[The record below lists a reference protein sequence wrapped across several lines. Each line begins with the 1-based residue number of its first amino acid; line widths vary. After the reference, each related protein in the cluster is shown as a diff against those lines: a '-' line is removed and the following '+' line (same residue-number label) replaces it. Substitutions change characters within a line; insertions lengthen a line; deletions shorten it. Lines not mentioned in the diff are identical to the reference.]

1 MSNDSSERSDPLKTV
16 MIVQARM
23 TSTRLPGKVL
33 KEVLG
38 KPLLEYQIE
47 RLRRISSVDEIVIAT
62 TVNATD
68 QLIVDCCNRLGV
80 SYFRGSEED
89 VLSRYY
95 GAAVEYQADVVVR
108 VTADCPLID
117 PEVCEQAI
125 TYFIESKE
133 NYDYLRL
140 EHYPR
145 GLDTEVFSFKSLEE
159 CFREATDQPDREH
172 VTPFFYRQPERYRV
186 KKLYCPED
194 LSHHRWTVD
203 TPEDF
208 ELVGKIISELYPITN
223 NFDFVDVLDLLK
235 KNPSWY
241 SINERVRQKQ
251 YNE

>member
-1 MSNDSSERSDPLKTV
+1 MKTV

-47 RLRRISSVDEIVIAT
+47 RLRRIPSVDKIVIAT
-62 TVNATD
+62 TVNTMD
-68 QLIVDCCNRLGV
+68 QPIVACCNRLGMA
-80 SYFRGSEED
+80 YFRGSEED

-95 GAAVEYQADVVVR
+95 GAAIEQQADVVVR

-125 TYFIESKE
+125 TYFIENKD

-145 GLDTEVFSFKSLEE
+145 GLDTEVFSFKGLEE
-159 CFREATDQPDREH
+159 CFREATAQPDREH

-194 LSHHRWTVD
+194 SSHHRWTVD

-208 ELVGKIISELYPITN
+208 ELVGRIISELYPN
-223 NFDFVDVLDLLK
+223 MNHFNFVDVLALLK
-235 KNPSWY
+235 MNRSWC
-241 SINERVRQKQ
+241 SINEEVRQKQ
-251 YNE
+251 YGE